1 MAFESARKGLDGCRP
16 VVILSDRPKE
26 EMDRE
31 LKKGL
36 ASYDLE
42 WHTRTGMPYSISD
55 LDKVAAGSA
64 QTVLLLQDD
73 TVEVDLGQLPCGS
86 LSPCYTSNL
95 S

>member
-1 MAFESARKGLDGCRP
+1 MRNGLGGCRP

-26 EMDRE
+26 DMDRE

-55 LDKVAAGSA
+55 LDRVAAGSA

-73 TVEVDLGQLPCGS
+73 TVEVGLGQPPCQLLASCRTPS
-86 LSPCYTSNL
+86 LS
-95 S
+95 